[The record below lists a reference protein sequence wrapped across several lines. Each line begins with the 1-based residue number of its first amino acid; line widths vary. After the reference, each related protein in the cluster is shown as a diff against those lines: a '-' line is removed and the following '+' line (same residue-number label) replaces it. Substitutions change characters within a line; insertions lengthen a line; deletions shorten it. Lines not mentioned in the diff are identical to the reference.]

1 RRSDERQGGLWLA
14 EARSAMGQGDWGTAR
29 VRVDS
34 IRLRTPLALDA
45 REDAILLLDSVELLS
60 AQAELTHTDSLI
72 QAGVRSDSLTRAFE
86 TQMGRVKF
94 YHRKLNYDRGNRKTH

>member
-1 RRSDERQGGLWLA
+1 
-14 EARSAMGQGDWGTAR
+14 MGQGDWGTAR